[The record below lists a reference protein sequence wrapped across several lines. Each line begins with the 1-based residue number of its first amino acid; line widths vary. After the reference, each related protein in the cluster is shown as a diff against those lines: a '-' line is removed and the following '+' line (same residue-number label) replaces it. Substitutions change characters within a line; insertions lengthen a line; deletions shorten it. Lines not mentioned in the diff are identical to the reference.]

1 MSSPDHSPN
10 NLAREDIHK
19 SCKSLETVVNLL
31 NGYCE
36 AASTVVILQKKLVKA
51 IRDTAS
57 MKASPTVA
65 SNHLPCREFTLSSPH
80 FGTDNTLDVAAAIF
94 ETITEVDGKFIKL
107 ADKECDNLNNDVKKW
122 FRKLAVSPTHP
133 TLSFGS

>member
-1 MSSPDHSPN
+1 MSAPDHPSN

-36 AASTVVILQKKLVKA
+36 AASTMVVLQKKLVKT
-51 IRDTAS
+51 IRDAAS

-65 SNHLPCREFTLSSPH
+65 SNHPFCRGFARFL
-80 FGTDNTLDVAAAIF
+80 L
-94 ETITEVDGKFIKL
+94 
-107 ADKECDNLNNDVKKW
+107 
-122 FRKLAVSPTHP
+122 
-133 TLSFGS
+133 